1 MGKKSIDG
9 DLWKQRD
16 SRIGKNRDV
25 DHARNLLMAGGLR
38 RRRDHVPSTP
48 HMVRAM
54 FQTVPRG
61 WFYRKSGT
69 SSLTWSVPLFL
80 DHSLSEE
87 PILSLP
93 EYSGE

>member
-1 MGKKSIDG
+1 MATYGNSATAVLEKTVMWTMPGPPDGWRAAGMAKSCP
-9 DLWKQRD
+9 Q
-16 SRIGKNRDV
+16 
-25 DHARNLLMAGGLR
+25 HAA
-38 RRRDHVPSTP
+38 
-48 HMVRAM
+48 MVRAM